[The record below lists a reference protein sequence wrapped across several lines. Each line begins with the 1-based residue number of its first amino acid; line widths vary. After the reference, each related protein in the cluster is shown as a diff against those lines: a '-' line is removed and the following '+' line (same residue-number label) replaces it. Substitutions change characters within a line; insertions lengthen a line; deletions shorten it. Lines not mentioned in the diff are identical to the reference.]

1 MELGRSGD
9 RADVDFAWRS
19 GGPATAGRGEVG
31 GVRRSID
38 KFRGTDTAPRHPSSH
53 RFPACETAARPA
65 TATCAAAFDR
75 SAILGPELTFC
86 SLVPRARG

>member
-53 RFPACETAARPA
+53 RFPGLRDRR
-65 TATCAAAFDR
+65 ATCDSNLR
-75 SAILGPELTFC
+75 SGI
-86 SLVPRARG
+86 

>member
-38 KFRGTDTAPRHPSSH
+38 KFRGTDTAP
-53 RFPACETAARPA
+53 
-65 TATCAAAFDR
+65 
-75 SAILGPELTFC
+75 ELTFC